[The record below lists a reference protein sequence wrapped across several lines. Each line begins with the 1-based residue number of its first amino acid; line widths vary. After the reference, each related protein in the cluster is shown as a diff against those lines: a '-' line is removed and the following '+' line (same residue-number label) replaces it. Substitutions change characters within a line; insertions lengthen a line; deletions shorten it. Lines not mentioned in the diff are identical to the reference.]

1 MQDITKFF
9 WDVLESDIQDD
20 HQEKQFAKALEL
32 LELQDNNLANQQVK
46 DDLELQSLFG
56 FNSTNHLHVIEEF
69 SSTEAESQKQDDSS
83 EEEVVRQ
90 TFRMNKTENDDY
102 YEENPWGA
110 STSRQRPVR
119 KGNFY
124 PPTAEFKT
132 NQNKFGSNV
141 LNIDCESKT
150 ERRTLIEIWEKEI
163 SLIIQ
168 TDLDAYDDPETVLM
182 LVDHKTS
189 GRVNRFIK
197 DVKWNFDGNSP
208 IEAFN
213 HLVSSIYT
221 IFLGIDYITA
231 REQEKDK
238 VKQKAKIA
246 LSKMQ
251 LCDICLIDK
260 FFCDYEE
267 HMINTGNQE
276 EYHVYV
282 EEYIRKIPLVG
293 EKAMTKFLQERNALT
308 CHSLAF
314 AHRIVQEEIAKYCDF
329 SRTQKKLKAFG
340 KKYCSKISEETYT
353 YGCSPN
359 YNKSYKKKKK
369 KYSKKNTSNY
379 RFKKKRKPFKPGN
392 YVRKKSVSTN
402 KQKFCPKDKK
412 NCRCWLCNEEGHYS
426 NECPN
431 KKKYPEKVKVLQEI
445 YYIGYEPVEDKYDE
459 KEEVFIIQ
467 EIDPGPTSSEESSE
481 DESSSD
487 DD

>member
-1 MQDITKFF
+1 MNYMQDIEKFF
-9 WDVLESDIQDD
+9 WEVLESDIRDD

-32 LELQDNNLANQQVK
+32 LELGDDDLANQQVSN
-46 DDLELQSLFG
+46 DLELQSLFG
-56 FNSTNHLHVIEEF
+56 YNSTNHLHVIEEY
-69 SSTEAESQKQDDSS
+69 SSPESESQKQDDSS
-83 EEEVVRQ
+83 EEDVVYQ
-90 TFRMNKTENDDY
+90 TFRMNKEEERY

-110 STSRQRPVR
+110 STSKRPSR

-124 PPTAEFKT
+124 PPTAEFKS

-141 LNIDCESKT
+141 LNIDNESGSGRK
-150 ERRTLIEIWEKEI
+150 TLIEIWEKEI

-189 GRVNRFIK
+189 GIVNRFIK
-197 DVKWNFDGNSP
+197 DVKWNFENFEP
-208 IEAFN
+208 IDAFN
-213 HLVSSIYT
+213 HLVASIYT
-221 IFLGIDYITA
+221 MFLGIDYISTK
-231 REQEKDK
+231 EQEKDK
-238 VKQKAKIA
+238 VKQKAKMA

-251 LCDICLIDK
+251 LCDICLIDE
-260 FFCDYEE
+260 FFHDYET

-293 EKAMTKFLQERNALT
+293 EKAMTKFLQERNTLT

-314 AHRIVQEEIAKYCDF
+314 AHKIVQEEIAKYCDF

-359 YNKSYKKKKK
+359 YNKRYKKKK
-369 KYSKKNTSNY
+369 KYSKKNTSKY

-392 YVRKKSVSTN
+392 YVRKKAASTN
-402 KQKFCPKDKK
+402 KQKLCPKGKK

-445 YYIGYEPVEDKYDE
+445 YYIGYEPVEDEYDE

-467 EIDPGPTSSEESSE
+467 EIDPGPTSSEESE

-487 DD
+487 SD